1 MEWKLS
7 FLHVKDFSHP
17 IAELFIFY
25 ATVLE
30 Q

>member
-7 FLHVKDFSHP
+7 FLHVKDFLHP

-30 Q
+30 